1 MNDEWELVLL
11 LVSEYGWEG
20 ELHPG
25 LGPAVGQLHPQELVP
40 GHRGHSH
47 LNRLENL
54 LEISFI
60 KCSKMSQGTVSAL
73 DILCGVAL
81 PWGHFVWCCF
91 ALGKFCVV
99 SLCPGKVLC
108 GVALPW
114 GSFVWCRFALGK
126 FCVVLL
132 CPG

>member
-20 ELHPG
+20 ELDPG

-81 PWGHFVWCCF
+81 PWGT
-91 ALGKFCVV
+91 
-99 SLCPGKVLC
+99 
-108 GVALPW
+108 
-114 GSFVWCRFALGK
+114 

-132 CPG
+132 CVMLLCPGDVLLGVAVCGVAFPWGRFEW